1 MIKIFS
7 FQLVI
12 ACFSIALFRPI
23 KSHAAIR
30 RITEEFSPS
39 SAEEYEYNNNNS
51 VNAQSNQSIRFE
63 KMNTLISDTE
73 YDGNESNIYDIN
85 PKVNVNKRE
94 TLHDTLLSRSALVVG
109 ISDEKLK
116 NVFDEKA
123 REDGF
128 KKTAPKDF
136 PYAVLL
142 VPKSTGGDIVAVCS
156 GSLITRRWVLTVA
169 HCFKRSYRDVVVYAG
184 GNSLNEI
191 ETKTLAKGSQL
202 KISRKVYTHPDYNPK
217 VFEAYDVALVE
228 VNDDFNLT
236 DTVNTVA
243 LSPKPWSHQE
253 YRECYF
259 TGFGRVGLRQ
269 DSALDYARKTHLWR
283 VSSTCNCLR
292 HYGHKLRRLLLCSEP
307 REDFGACT
315 GDSGGG
321 LICDG
326 SLVAVAKMTV
336 AYKDVDKCSID
347 NLVSVTECGLRNT
360 LTICQQICPYRK
372 WISSYV
378 KPVVYSSIDK
388 ECNDFKSE
396 LITEHGNFDTI
407 IQTSNILI
415 LMCSL
420 GLLFFQKWY

>member
-12 ACFSIALFRPI
+12 AVFSIALFRPI
-23 KSHAAIR
+23 KGHDAIR
-30 RITEEFSPS
+30 RLTEVFSSS
-39 SAEEYEYNNNNS
+39 SAEEYEYNNKS
-51 VNAQSNQSIRFE
+51 VSAQSNQSIEFE
-63 KMNTLISDTE
+63 KLNTLISDTE

-94 TLHDTLLSRSALVVG
+94 TLHDIRLSRSALVVG
-109 ISDEKLK
+109 RSDEKLK
-116 NVFDEKA
+116 KVFDEKA

-156 GSLITRRWVLTVA
+156 GSLIARRWVLTVA

-184 GNSLNEI
+184 GNSLDEI

-243 LSPKPWSHQE
+243 LSPKPWSQRE
-253 YRECYF
+253 YRECHF

-269 DSALDYARKTHLWR
+269 DNALDYSRKTHLWR

-321 LICDG
+321 LICGG
-326 SLVAVAKMTV
+326 SLAAVAKMTV
-336 AYKDVDKCSID
+336 AYKDVDKCSIN

-388 ECNDFKSE
+388 ECNDFKFE
-396 LITEHGNFDTI
+396 LISEQGNFDTI